1 MYVVTGAT
9 GNTGSVVAQRLV
21 AAGKKVRAIGR
32 SKERLETLFSLGA
45 QPAVADVTDRE
56 AVTEAF
62 AGAEAVYV
70 IVPPNMGS
78 NQFRKYQDQ
87 VTEAAAA
94 GIEINQVKYVVA
106 LSSFGADKAAGTGPI
121 VGLHY
126 MEERLTRITGLNCL
140 FLRAGYFMENTLGQ
154 GAAIKQFG
162 VTAGP
167 LKPELKLPMIA
178 TRDIGNFAADALLRL
193 DFRGHQTREL
203 QGQRDISMR
212 EVTTI
217 IGNAIGKTDLQ
228 YSQLP
233 DEQFRGILIQMGFS
247 ENLADLFLEMSAG
260 LNSEH
265 IRALEPRSPQNTTP
279 TSYEQFAK
287 EVFLP
292 AYRGTSAAA

>member
-9 GNTGSVVAQRLV
+9 GNTGSVVAKRLL

-32 SKERLETLFSLGA
+32 SKERLETLSSSGA

-70 IVPPNMGS
+70 MVPPNMGS

-94 GIEINQVKYVVA
+94 GIERNQVKYVVA

-154 GAAIKQFG
+154 AAAIKQFG

-178 TRDIGNFAADALLRL
+178 TRDIGNFAADALLQL
-193 DFRGHQTREL
+193 DFL
-203 QGQRDISMR
+203 VSPSAL
-212 EVTTI
+212 I
-217 IGNAIGKTDLQ
+217 IGN
-228 YSQLP
+228 S
-233 DEQFRGILIQMGFS
+233 LI
-247 ENLADLFLEMSAG
+247 
-260 LNSEH
+260 
-265 IRALEPRSPQNTTP
+265 
-279 TSYEQFAK
+279 
-287 EVFLP
+287 
-292 AYRGTSAAA
+292 